1 MTTLYTNHK
10 AKEYRYIKLASTL
23 ESKIASGVY
32 RAGEKLPSVR
42 KLHKRTGLSIT
53 TVYQS
58 LIELEKRGF
67 VEARRK
73 SGFYVKP
80 RLTQILPSPTL
91 KRHRPVAKKVSINA
105 VAASIVEAMGDRRIM
120 QLGGTVV
127 APQLLPHKELNRIV
141 KTMTYKKLTDL
152 MTLYENPTG
161 NTDLRR
167 QLARRCIDLLQ
178 GTGIDDIVITSGC
191 IEAVSLCLQAVA
203 RPGDTILVESPTY
216 PWFLQLIEDLKML
229 ALELPTDPSSGIDI
243 DSLKKTTRKHRVQA
257 AILVPNFH
265 NPLGF
270 LMPDDKKKFIV
281 SFMRKMKIPIIED
294 DIHGDLYFSGQRPAT
309 LKSFD
314 RIGLVLYC
322 NSFSKTVAPG
332 LRIGWTIPGAF
343 HDRVR
348 QLKINTGIASPGIT
362 QHVVAEYLNGGS
374 HERHLRNLRTILKNQ
389 VNNMALMV
397 ARYFPEGT
405 RITAPKGGLMLWVEM
420 GSGVDGLNVFH
431 AAREQGIAIL
441 PGAMCSTTRRY
452 NHCIRI
458 SCGSPVDEKIETAIK
473 VLAEIVRNSSG

>member
-1 MTTLYTNHK
+1 LERQQK
-10 AKEYRYIKLASTL
+10 PREFRYLQLASAL
-23 ESKIASGVY
+23 ESKINKGVY
-32 RAGEKLPSVR
+32 RAGEKVPSVR
-42 KLHKRTGLSIT
+42 KLHRQTGLSIT

-58 LIELEKRGF
+58 LIELEKRG
-67 VEARRK
+67 VLEARQK

-80 RLTQILPSPTL
+80 RLTQILPPPTL

-105 VAASIVEAMGDRRIM
+105 VAASIVEAMGDRRIL

-127 APQLLPHKELNRIV
+127 APALLPHKALHRIV
-141 KTMTYKKLTDL
+141 KTMAQRKLTDL
-152 MTLYENPTG
+152 MTLYESPTG
-161 NTDLRR
+161 NQALRR
-167 QLARRCIDLLQ
+167 QLARRSIDLLQ
-178 GTGIDDIVITSGC
+178 ETGIDDIVVTSGC

-216 PWFLQLIEDLKML
+216 PWFLQLIEDLNML
-229 ALELPTDPSSGIDI
+229 ALELPTDPSSGVDF
-243 DSLKKTTRKHRVQA
+243 DTLEETTRKHTVKA

-270 LMPDDKKKFIV
+270 LMPDDKKKV
-281 SFMRKMKIPIIED
+281 LVAFMHKRGIPIIED
-294 DIHGDLYFSGQRPAT
+294 DIHGDLFFSGQRPAT

-314 RIGLVLYC
+314 RHGLVLYC

-332 LRIGWTIPGAF
+332 LRIGWTLPGAF

-374 HERHLRNLRTILKNQ
+374 HERHLRNLRTALKNQ
-389 VNNMALMV
+389 VHNMATLV
-397 ARYFPEGT
+397 ARHFPEGT
-405 RITAPKGGLMLWVEM
+405 RITAPKGGLMLWIEM
-420 GSGVDGLNVFH
+420 KSGIDGLTVFH
-431 AAREQGIAIL
+431 AAREAGISIL

-458 SCGSPVDEKIETAIK
+458 SCGSPVDDKIENGIQT
-473 VLAEIVRNSSG
+473 LAGIVRQMA

>member
-1 MTTLYTNHK
+1 MQNIQLSRK
-10 AKEYRYIKLASTL
+10 AREFRYIQLAASL
-23 ESKIASGVY
+23 ESKIANGVY

-42 KLHKRTGLSIT
+42 KLHQQTGLSIT

-58 LIELEKRGF
+58 LIELEKRGV
-67 VEARRK
+67 VEARQK

-80 RLTQILPSPTL
+80 RLTHILPPPTL

-105 VAASIVEAMGDRRIM
+105 VAASIVEAMGDRRIL

-127 APQLLPHKELNRIV
+127 SPDLLPHKELHRIV
-141 KTMTYKKLTDL
+141 RTMTHKNLTDL

-161 NTDLRR
+161 NVALRR
-167 QLARRCIDLLQ
+167 QLARRSLDLLQ
-178 GTGIDDIVITSGC
+178 ETGIDDIVVTSGC

-216 PWFLQLIEDLKML
+216 PWFLQLIEDLNML
-229 ALELPTDPSSGIDI
+229 ALELPTDPSSGVDL
-243 DSLKKTTRKHRVQA
+243 DSLEETTRKHVVKA

-270 LMPDDKKKFIV
+270 LMPDDKKKFLV
-281 SFMRKMKIPIIED
+281 SFMQKRNIPIIED

-314 RIGLVLYC
+314 RSGMVLYC

-362 QHVVAEYLNGGS
+362 QHVVAEYLNRGS
-374 HERHLRNLRTILKNQ
+374 HERHLRNLRTALKNQ
-389 VNNMALMV
+389 VHNMAMLV
-397 ARYFPEGT
+397 AHNFPEGT
-405 RITAPKGGLMLWVEM
+405 RITAPKGGLMLWIEM
-420 GSGVDGLNVFH
+420 NSRVDGLKVFH
-431 AAREQGIAIL
+431 TAREAGISIL

-458 SCGSPVDEKIETAIK
+458 SCGSPVNKKIEAGIQT
-473 VLAEIVRNSSG
+473 LADIARQMA

>member
-1 MTTLYTNHK
+1 
-10 AKEYRYIKLASTL
+10 LASSL
-23 ESKIASGVY
+23 EIKIATGVY

-42 KLHKRTGLSIT
+42 KLNRQTGLSIS

-58 LIELEKRGF
+58 LIELEKRGV
-67 VEARRK
+67 VEVRQK

-80 RLTQILPSPTL
+80 RLTEILPPPTL

-105 VAASIVEAMGDRRIM
+105 VAASIVEAMGDRRIL

-127 APQLLPHKELNRIV
+127 APELLPHNELHRIV
-141 KTMTYKKLTDL
+141 KAMTHKKLTDL

-161 NTDLRR
+161 NIPLRR
-167 QLARRCIDLLQ
+167 QLARRSIDLLQ
-178 GTGIDDIVITSGC
+178 ETSIDDIVVTSGC
-191 IEAVSLCLQAVA
+191 IEAVSFCLQAVA

-216 PWFLQLIEDLKML
+216 PWFLQLIEDLNML
-229 ALELPTDPSSGIDI
+229 ALELPTDPSSGVDL
-243 DSLKKTTRKHRVQA
+243 DSLEETTRKHPVKA

-270 LMPDDKKKFIV
+270 LMPDGKKKFLV
-281 SFMRKMKIPIIED
+281 DFMGRKKIPIIED

-314 RIGLVLYC
+314 RSGMVLYC
-322 NSFSKTVAPG
+322 NSLSKTVAPG

-374 HERHLRNLRTILKNQ
+374 HERHLRNLRTALKNQ
-389 VNNMALMV
+389 VHNMAMLV
-397 ARYFPEGT
+397 AQNFPGGT
-405 RITAPKGGLMLWVEM
+405 RITAPRGGLMLWIEM
-420 GSGVDGLNVFH
+420 NSRVDGLNVFH
-431 AAREQGIAIL
+431 RARDQGISIL
-441 PGAMCSTTRRY
+441 PGAMCSASRRY

-458 SCGSPVDEKIETAIK
+458 SCGSPVNEKIENGIRI
-473 VLAEIVRNSSG
+473 LADIVKDMS

>member
-1 MTTLYTNHK
+1 MESQQKYR
-10 AKEYRYIKLASTL
+10 EYRYLQLASSL
-23 ESKIASGVY
+23 ESKINNGVY
-32 RAGEKLPSVR
+32 RAGEKVPSVR
-42 KLHKRTGLSIT
+42 KLHRQTGLSIT

-58 LIELEKRGF
+58 LIELEKRG
-67 VEARRK
+67 VLEARRK

-80 RLTQILPSPTL
+80 RLTQILPPPTL

-105 VAASIVEAMGDRRIM
+105 VAASIVEAMGDRRIL

-127 APQLLPHKELNRIV
+127 APELLPHKELHRIV
-141 KTMTYKKLTDL
+141 KTMAHKKLTDL

-161 NTDLRR
+161 NKALRR
-167 QLARRCIDLLQ
+167 QLARRSIDLLQ
-178 GTGIDDIVITSGC
+178 DTGIDDIVVTSGC

-216 PWFLQLIEDLKML
+216 PWFLQLIEDLNML
-229 ALELPTDPSSGIDI
+229 ALELPTDPSSGVDL
-243 DSLKKTTRKHRVQA
+243 DTLAEATRKHPVKA

-270 LMPDDKKKFIV
+270 LMPDGKKKFLV
-281 SFMRKMKIPIIED
+281 ALMHKKRIPIIED
-294 DIHGDLYFSGQRPAT
+294 DIHGDLFFSGQRPAT

-314 RIGLVLYC
+314 RHGMVLYC

-332 LRIGWTIPGAF
+332 LRIGWTLPGAF
-343 HDRVR
+343 HDRVQ

-374 HERHLRNLRTILKNQ
+374 HERHLRNLRTALKNQ
-389 VNNMALMV
+389 VHNMAVLV
-397 ARYFPEGT
+397 ARHFPKGT

-420 GSGVDGLNVFH
+420 KSGIDGLTVFH
-431 AAREQGIAIL
+431 AAREAGISIL

-458 SCGSPVDEKIETAIK
+458 SCGSPVDDKIENGIR
-473 VLAEIVRNSSG
+473 VLADIVKQMA